1 MTIESEIAG
10 LTQATTNLL
19 DAVNVRKTELDRKV
33 DLATEQ
39 ANLAA
44 TRGAE
49 QVGLAATQAGIATT
63 QAGIAATKAGD
74 SAASATASQ
83 ASANNAASAVVSQ
96 LTSIKT
102 QTETARDQA
111 LAGLGAADNSQALA
125 DLLGAISYVT
135 DMALLVA
142 RKVSGG
148 SIELQAGSASMPA
161 LRSLADL
168 DTGLLWP
175 AENTLAI
182 TTGGVERLRVT
193 ADGRFGLG
201 TNAPSGLLDV
211 SDNKIRVRTA
221 QTIAS
226 ATASGNQG
234 EIAWDANYVYVCT
247 ATNTWRRSA
256 LTTW

>member
-1 MTIESEIAG
+1 MTIETEIAG
-10 LTQATTNLL
+10 LTQATTDLL
-19 DAVNVRKTELDRKV
+19 SAVNVRKATLDEKV
-33 DLATEQ
+33 LSATTQVTLAAEQ
-39 ANLAA
+39 AALAA
-44 TRGAE
+44 
-49 QVGLAATQAGIATT
+49 T

-148 SIELQAGSASMPA
+148 FIELQAGSASMPA

-175 AENTLAI
+175 TDNTLAVA
-182 TTGGVERLRVT
+182 TGGVERLRVT

>member
-1 MTIESEIAG
+1 MTIETEIAG
-10 LTQATTNLL
+10 LTQATTDLL
-19 DAVNVRKTELDRKV
+19 SAVNVRKATLDEKV
-33 DLATEQ
+33 LSATTQVTLAAEQ
-39 ANLAA
+39 AALAA
-44 TRGAE
+44 
-49 QVGLAATQAGIATT
+49 T

>member
-10 LTQATTNLL
+10 LTAATTDLL
-19 DAVNVRKTELDRKV
+19 AAVNVRKATLDEKV
-33 DLATEQ
+33 LNATTQVTLAAEQ
-39 ANLAA
+39 ATLAA
-44 TRGAE
+44 
-49 QVGLAATQAGIATT
+49 T

-175 AENTLAI
+175 TDNTLAVA
-182 TTGGVERLRVT
+182 TGGVERLRVT
-193 ADGRFGLG
+193 ADGRIGLG

>member
-1 MTIESEIAG
+1 MTIETEIQA
-10 LTQATTNLL
+10 LTQATTDLL
-19 DAVNVRKTELDRKV
+19 AAVNVRKATLDEKV
-33 DLATEQ
+33 LNATTQVTLAAEQ
-39 ANLAA
+39 ATLA
-44 TRGAE
+44 E
-49 QVGLAATQAGIATT
+49 T

-175 AENTLAI
+175 TDNTLAVA
-182 TTGGVERLRVT
+182 TGGVERLRFT

-211 SDNKIRVRTA
+211 ADNKIRVRTA

>member
-19 DAVNVRKTELDRKV
+19 NAVNVRKADLDQKV
-33 DLATEQ
+33 ALATEQ
-39 ANLAA
+39 AYLAA

-49 QVGLAATQAGIATT
+49 QVELAATQARNATT
-63 QAGIAATKAGD
+63 QAGIATAKAAD

-83 ASANNAASAVVSQ
+83 VSANNAATAVVSQ

-102 QTETARDQA
+102 QTEAARDQA
-111 LAGLGAADNSQALA
+111 LAGLGAADNSQGLA

-135 DMALLVA
+135 DIALLVA

-161 LRSLADL
+161 VRALADL
-168 DTGLLWP
+168 DTGLFWP
-175 AENTLAI
+175 ADNALAVA
-182 TTGGVERLRVT
+182 TGGVERLRLT
-193 ADGRFGLG
+193 ADGRLGLG

-211 SDNKIRVRTA
+211 ADNKLRIRSA
-221 QTIAS
+221 QTPAS
-226 ATASGNQG
+226 ATAAGNQG
-234 EIAWDANYVYVCT
+234 EIAWDANYVYVCIN
-247 ATNTWRRSA
+247 TNTWRRSA
-256 LTTW
+256 LTW